1 MNDSTDSKKEKIRKE
16 VKALRSNFSKNI
28 SEKKKLDAL
37 IVSKLLEMPSMQD
50 ATTVLV
56 YESYKTEVDTSGL
69 IEMLHDVGKTVAVPF
84 VESMEPPVMTLRL
97 KNDTR
102 SHVKPEAIECAVI
115 PGIAFDKRLNRIGFG
130 KGFFDRLL
138 RKMKCP
144 KIALAYDFQ
153 IVQNVPASKHDE
165 KVSYIIT
172 PTKIYE

>member
-1 MNDSTDSKKEKIRKE
+1 MKNLQIRKE
-16 VKALRSNFSKNI
+16 EIRARMVQLRADFAWSYI
-28 SEKKKLDAL
+28 EKRKLDAL

-56 YESYKTEVDTSGL
+56 YESYKTEVDTGGL
-69 IEMLHDVGKTVAVPF
+69 IEILHDMGKTVAVPHI
-84 VESMEPPVMTLRL
+84 ESMEPPVMTLRL

-102 SHVKPEAIECAVI
+102 SHVGTEAIECAVI

-138 RKMKCP
+138 RNMKCP